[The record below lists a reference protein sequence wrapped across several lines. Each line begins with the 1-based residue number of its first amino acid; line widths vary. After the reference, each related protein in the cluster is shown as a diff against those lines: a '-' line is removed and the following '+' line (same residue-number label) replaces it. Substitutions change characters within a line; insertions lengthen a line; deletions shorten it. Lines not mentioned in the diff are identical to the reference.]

1 MKFDCLKVSGKLDYV
16 RSETSM
22 PGGFKANVSIDGA
35 VIPNLQMTNKL
46 YEELEVGENVT
57 LYGIFKNEKDKTKN
71 TGVLYGL
78 ANQSGN
84 KFFAKNLRFSVPML
98 MFVTAIIASAF
109 TFVAGWFASLIPAA
123 WLFGTDDGFY
133 WLVTYFAIGE
143 AALVGG
149 FFVWRA
155 WVMLSATSD
164 PEAWAVSDPATL
176 SKRFSKF
183 HK

>member
-16 RSETSM
+16 RAETSM
-22 PGGFKANVSIDGA
+22 SGGFQANVSIDGA
-35 VIPNLQMTNKL
+35 VIPNLKMTNKL

-57 LYGIFKNEKDKTKN
+57 LYGLFKNDKDKTKN
-71 TGVLYGL
+71 SGVLYGL
-78 ANQSGN
+78 ANQSGS
-84 KFFAKNLRFSVPML
+84 KFFAKNLRLSVPML
-98 MFVTAIIASAF
+98 LLVTGIVAAAF
-109 TFVAGWFASLIPAA
+109 TFVAGWFASLFPVL
-123 WLFGTDDGFY
+123 WLFGDEDGFF

-149 FFVWRA
+149 FFIWRA

-164 PEAWAVSDPATL
+164 PEAWASTDSATL